1 MNGFQN
7 VTSQGRVRFV
17 MGNNRL
23 AITLRCFPLPKS
35 VMTHLDPEKA
45 DRLSLLKKFLEKKDN
60 YQVLHSSDPEDC
72 HWNEFPV
79 DERFYK
85 YWNGII
91 QSITPSSSESLD
103 EDLANRIDSSLHSSS
118 SSLST
123 AFGELNGFDLFLRL
137 MCLGPNGCGPNLLL
151 LSPDC
156 CIDIMRDL
164 VQISMIVAE
173 GESETIVPGEVE
185 TSIDR
190 RHNDI
195 TFLQIFTRVK
205 SAIMTGFQF
214 ASINGP
220 LMAEPLY
227 GVGFTIE
234 KIEISRQSCG
244 LAFDEFAGGLP
255 LSSSSVDTSAAVEL
269 QTAATSLSSIISMG
283 QLISDVKDN
292 MKICL
297 LSANIRLVEPVYKC
311 NIQCDQ
317 SQLGNLYSVLSKRR
331 GDVIGED
338 IIEGTT
344 FFILTVVLPVI
355 DSFGFSQELLKKT
368 SGSATAPQLFFSHWE
383 ILNEDPFWKP
393 TTAEELEDLGEV
405 VHEANLPRQRID
417 AVRRRKGLVVEEK
430 IVIHAEKQRT
440 LTRNK

>member
-17 MGNNRL
+17 MANNRL
-23 AITLRCFPLPKS
+23 AITLRCFPLAKS
-35 VMTHLDPEKA
+35 VMTHLDS
-45 DRLSLLKKFLEKKDN
+45 DRLSLLKKYLEKKDN
-60 YQVLHSSDPEDC
+60 YQTNHTDDN
-72 HWNEFPV
+72 WDEFSI

-85 YWNGII
+85 YWNDII
-91 QSITPSSSESLD
+91 QSITPSSCDDLNEDIADRVDPSLQ
-103 EDLANRIDSSLHSSS
+103 SS

-123 AFGELNGFDLFLRL
+123 QFGELNGFDLFLRL
-137 MCLGPNGCGPNLLL
+137 ICLGPNGCGPNLMLI
-151 LSPDC
+151 SPEC
-156 CIDIMRDL
+156 CVDIMRDL
-164 VQISMIVAE
+164 VQIAMITSE
-173 GESETIVPGEVE
+173 DEPETIVPGEVQV
-185 TSIDR
+185 SFDR
-190 RHNDI
+190 RQNHFS
-195 TFLQIFTRVK
+195 FLQIFTRVK
-205 SAIMTGFQF
+205 SAIITGFQY

-227 GVGFTIE
+227 GVGFAIE
-234 KIEISRQSCG
+234 KIEISHQSCG
-244 LAFDEFAGGLP
+244 LTFDESNGIL
-255 LSSSSVDTSAAVEL
+255 
-269 QTAATSLSSIISMG
+269 SLSPSTDSTVEFAPSSTSFISMG

-297 LSANIRLVEPVYKC
+297 LSSNVRLVEPVYKC
-311 NIQCDQ
+311 TIQCDQ

-344 FFILTVVLPVI
+344 FFILTVALPVI

-393 TTAEELEDLGEV
+393 TTAAELEDLGEV
-405 VHEANLPRQRID
+405 VHEVNLPRQRID
-417 AVRRRKGLVVEEK
+417 SVRRRKGLVVEEK

>member
-17 MGNNRL
+17 MANNRL
-23 AITLRCFPLPKS
+23 ALTLRCFPLPKS
-35 VMTHLDPEKA
+35 LMTHLDSEKS
-45 DRLSLLKKFLEKKDN
+45 DRLTLLKKYLEKRDN
-60 YQVLHSSDPEDC
+60 YQTNADDC
-72 HWNEFPV
+72 NWNEFSI

-85 YWNGII
+85 SWNDII
-91 QSITPSSSESLD
+91 QSITHPPSCGDLN
-103 EDLANRIDSSLHSSS
+103 EDNANRIDPSLQCS

-123 AFGELNGFDLFLRL
+123 TFGELNGFDFFLRL
-137 MCLGPNGCGPNLLL
+137 ICLGPNGCGPNLLL
-151 LSPDC
+151 VSPDC
-156 CIDIMRDL
+156 CLDIMRDL
-164 VQISMIVAE
+164 VQISMVI
-173 GESETIVPGEVE
+173 SEDEPETTVPGEVE
-185 TSIDR
+185 ISFDR
-190 RHNDI
+190 RHFS
-195 TFLQIFTRVK
+195 FLQIFTRLK
-205 SAIMTGFQF
+205 SSIMTGFQF

-234 KIEISRQSCG
+234 KIEISHQSCG
-244 LAFDEFAGGLP
+244 LAFDESNGVLP
-255 LSSSSVDTSAAVEL
+255 PPSSTDPPVDLSTASSF
-269 QTAATSLSSIISMG
+269 ISMG

-297 LSANIRLVEPVYKC
+297 LSSNIRLVEPVYKC
-311 NIQCDQ
+311 TIQCDQ

-344 FFILTVVLPVI
+344 FFILTVALPVI

-393 TTAEELEDLGEV
+393 TTAEELEDLGEI
-405 VHEANLPRQRID
+405 VHEVNLPRQRID